1 MVNYTVNG
9 VTYNMDNIM
18 EYMKK
23 DYWDADDLKFGFWFR
38 MDKHQGIINKVLE
51 LNGLVKSNFT
61 GNDHTNRLKA
71 EMEEKNREYA
81 EKMDLNLDFNWGDD

>member
-61 GNDHTNRLKA
+61 GYDNTNRLKA
-71 EMEEKNREYA
+71 EMEEKNKQCKYEL
-81 EKMDLNLDFNWGDD
+81 DLNLDFNWGDD